1 MKIPVKKNATRTT
14 NANSFESP
22 VDLQE
27 QISRRAYELYEQRG
41 RDDGHETE
49 DWLQAEAE
57 LARERTQ
64 SLEAEVVKKARKA
77 PIKNAAKTKAKQAK
91 PVESIKTL

>member
-49 DWLQAEAE
+49 DWLAGGSGAS
-57 LARERTQ
+57 ER
-64 SLEAEVVKKARKA
+64 
-77 PIKNAAKTKAKQAK
+77 KN
-91 PVESIKTL
+91 PVA